1 MGDVPRKG
9 DRKRADA
16 EPGRPWGVLL
26 VLLPLAY
33 VVAFVIIAAIN
44 VPVLNGREAEAK
56 RLRRDGVEV
65 QGTISWSDST
75 RRGWT
80 RVGIS
85 YGYQGRGY
93 RSSAYCPGR
102 GCAPSNVVALWV
114 DPQRPGR
121 FATEHGEINDGVDAD
136 SRSRLVIGFALS
148 SIVLSAMIF
157 IGIPLA
163 GRQPRR
169 GRARARRRRG
179 F

>member
-26 VLLPLAY
+26 VLFPLAY
-33 VVAFVIIAAIN
+33 VAAAVIIAGVN

-65 QGTISWSDST
+65 RGTISWSDST
-75 RRGWT
+75 WRGWT

-85 YGYQGRGY
+85 YSYQGRGY

-102 GCAPSNVVALWV
+102 GCAPSNVVELWV
-114 DPQRPGR
+114 DPRRPDR
-121 FATEHGEINDGVDAD
+121 FATEHGEINDGVDAN
-136 SRSRLVIGFALS
+136 SRSRLVILSAFS
-148 SIVLSAMIF
+148 SIVISAIF

-163 GRQPRR
+163 GRQPGR